1 MQKVNKPSKIPL
13 NVSIHLK
20 YLHQDKDLKEN
31 ELLKRYP
38 MHSKA
43 TIYRH
48 VSKPIKIKDNGVH
61 INTNKKR
68 GRPSKLTS
76 RKRR

>member
-1 MQKVNKPSKIPL
+1 M
-13 NVSIHLK
+13 SIHLR
-20 YLHQDKDLKEN
+20 YLYQDKALKGK

-38 MHSKA
+38 VYSKA

-48 VSKPIKIKDNGVH
+48 ASKPIKTKDNGAH

-68 GRPSKLTS
+68 EGQAN
-76 RKRR
+76 